1 MLPWLIMM
9 LGLAITYH
17 VWDIT
22 DQFNRKEA
30 QFIFSQKTTDIV
42 THIKE
47 RMLSQEQLLLST
59 RGLFNASHEVSREEF
74 RTFIDSLQLTEHFPG
89 LQGIGFAKAILP
101 TDKPHHIAAIR
112 QQGFPDYTIRPEGQ
126 RELYT
131 SIIYLEPFNAR
142 NQRAF
147 GFDMFSE
154 TVRRQAMSSARD
166 VGGMALSSKVT
177 LVQENEQQVQPGF
190 LMYLS
195 VYRNK
200 LPHDTLEQRRANLIG
215 WVYSPFRAYDLIRAT
230 LQDVD
235 PSLQIRIFDGDSA
248 NDDALLYASQA
259 DQPVDNANDALNS
272 QTLLAIH
279 GHHWLISITAD
290 THGTDGLVS
299 KTALVLIFGTLLS
312 AMLGLLSWFLLNGR
326 QRALRY
332 AERINR
338 ELSISENRFRNMA
351 NTAPVLIWM
360 ANTEQVCF
368 WFNQVWLDFTGRN
381 LTQEQGNGWQENI
394 HPADFESYFNT
405 FASHFKQRSAFHLIY
420 RLRRHDGEYRWLDDH
435 GVPLFDEQGH
445 FSGYIGSCTDITER
459 KINEDQ
465 IQATSHYAR
474 SLIEASLDPLV
485 TISPD
490 GIITDVNHATEQVTG
505 VERTQLI
512 GSDFCQYFTEPALA
526 SAGYREVFTRGFV
539 TDYPLAIRH
548 RCGTITDELY
558 NASLYR
564 NQQGEVI
571 GVFAAAR
578 DITQRKKLDAKL
590 SESLKLFHAVFNN
603 ATIGIAQLSTTGQFL
618 QINEE
623 FCQLIGYSREE
634 VLSQKLTFQQIT
646 HPDDLLD
653 DLRQVQ
659 AMFESKNRFS
669 KEKRYI
675 RKDGLNVWV
684 HVSVNVVRN
693 NQGKPD
699 YVIAAAIDIS
709 QKKRFEQQLKNSE
722 EKFSKIFHSSPF
734 GIAITMP
741 DNGTFIDVNP
751 AFLDIYGYSR
761 TEVIGR
767 SSIDLAMWMAPAERV
782 RLMNKLLQERS
793 LKELEV
799 KFRHKT
805 GKAGVVLLSM
815 ETINIGSETFAL
827 SLITDITAR
836 KQAEETIQS
845 LLNEQRAIVNST
857 LAGIFKTRQR
867 RFIWSN
873 ATCQQQLGYSAE
885 QLTDLPTRALYPDET
900 AYQAFGDFAY
910 PLIKDGNTV
919 RSEIQFLC
927 NNGTLRWFA
936 ISGCQLSPDTD
947 EAIWALLDI
956 EDKKRYEA
964 ELIKARASS
973 EAIAKAKSAFLAN
986 MSHEIRTPMNGVIGL
1001 TQLALNQN
1009 TSPQVH
1015 DYLEKIARSSQSL
1028 LNILNDILD
1037 LSKLEAGHINIEQRT
1052 FNLDTLLE
1060 NLSAQFGAQAQAKQ
1074 LNFQLRISDNSPREV
1089 IGDTLR
1095 LQQVLAN
1102 LLSNA
1107 IKFTQ
1112 RGSIT
1117 LDISCPSLSNSNPLF
1132 LFSVRDSGL
1141 GIARED
1147 QAKLFKAFSQ
1157 IDDTISRRFGG
1168 TGLGLAISQSLLN
1181 LMGTQLQ
1188 VISSPGQGSTFSFE
1202 LALPVASA
1210 AAAHAKPLGSSARPG
1225 TLSDKLAALGRNLLG
1240 ARILVAEDNHINQQV
1255 VREFLQLSGI
1265 LVTLAD
1271 NGEEAIKRLAQQAF
1285 DAVLM
1290 DVHMPVLD
1298 GMAATRQIRAQPE
1311 YAQLPIIA
1319 LTAGVTEDERE
1330 NYLACGMNDFIAKPI
1345 VPETL
1350 FATLTRWIKC
1360 PARSDHRPTTP
1371 ALPPRAPS
1379 TDLENP
1385 PGFDFSTPL
1394 LMLGNDRALLFS
1406 LLKDFVAESA
1416 ETATS
1421 ISRLVEAGDFNSAY
1435 QLVHKLKGT
1444 AGYLGA
1450 QNLQALAQTLE
1461 SALKVKGTD
1470 PEALALLTTELRRI
1484 AAWLSEQW
1492 QTSEQDSDESATIE
1506 TLESLAFEL
1515 DSLLA
1520 GHDFIDHSLLQGFK
1534 TALPSRFWPQYETL
1548 HTQIKQLHYLQAR
1561 ETLKSLLS
1569 SISNPT

>member
-1 MLPWLIMM
+1 LLII
-9 LGLAITYH
+9 LTGLIITYH
-17 VWDIT
+17 VWRTT
-22 DQFNRKEA
+22 DYFTQQEA
-30 QFIFSQKTTDIV
+30 ELKFSQQTTNI
-42 THIKE
+42 ISSIQE
-47 RMLSQEQLLLST
+47 RMLSQEQVLLST
-59 RGLFNASHEVSREEF
+59 RALFSASREVSRDEF
-74 RTFIDSLQLTEHFPG
+74 HAFIDNLQLADHYPG
-89 LQGIGFAKAILP
+89 LQGIGFATVIKPA
-101 TDKPHHIAAIR
+101 DKSRHITAIR
-112 QQGFPDYTIRPEGQ
+112 QQGFPDYTIRPEGL
-126 RELYT
+126 RDLYT
-131 SIIYLEPFNAR
+131 AIIYLEPFDWR

-154 TVRRQAMSSARD
+154 EIRRLAMSSARD
-166 VGGMALSSKVT
+166 NGEIAVSGKVT
-177 LVQENEQQVQPGF
+177 LVQENDQQTQPGF
-190 LMYLS
+190 LIYLP
-195 VYRNK
+195 VYQNN
-200 LPHDTLEQRRANLIG
+200 LPHDTLEQRRTNLIG

-230 LQDVD
+230 LHNVD
-235 PSLQIRIFDGDSA
+235 PGLQIRIFDGDRA
-248 NDDALLYASQA
+248 NNDALLYASQA

-279 GHHWLISITAD
+279 GHQWLISISAD
-290 THGTDGLVS
+290 AQHATDGLVS
-299 KTALVLIFGTLLS
+299 KTALILIFGTLFS

-332 AERINR
+332 AEQMNS

-368 WFNQVWLDFTGRN
+368 WFNQVWLDFTGRD
-381 LTQEQGNGWQENI
+381 LSQEQGNGWQVGI
-394 HPADFESYFNT
+394 HPADLESYFNN
-405 FASHFKQRSAFHLIY
+405 FASHFKQRSAFHLTY
-420 RLRRHDGEYRWLDDH
+420 RLRRQDGEYRWLDDH

-459 KINEDQ
+459 KNNEDQ

-485 TISPD
+485 TISPV

-505 VERTQLI
+505 IERTQLI
-512 GSDFCQYFTEPALA
+512 GSDFSQYFTEPDLA
-526 SAGYREVFTRGFV
+526 NAIYREVFARGSV

-548 RCGTITDELY
+548 CSGTITDVLY

-564 NQQGEVI
+564 NSLGEVI
-571 GVFAAAR
+571 GVSAAAR
-578 DITQRKKLDAKL
+578 DITQRKRLDTQL

-603 ATIGIAQLSTTGQFL
+603 AAIGIAQLSTTGQFL
-618 QINEE
+618 QINDEY
-623 FCQLIGYSREE
+623 CQLIGYSREE

-646 HPDDLLD
+646 HPDDLQD
-653 DLRQVQ
+653 DLLQVQ

-675 RKDGLNVWV
+675 RKDGLIVWA
-684 HVSVNVVRN
+684 HVSINVVCN
-693 NQGKPD
+693 NQGEAD

-709 QKKRFEQQLKNSE
+709 QKKRVEQQLQNSE

-761 TEVIGR
+761 AEVIGR
-767 SSIDLAMWMAPAERV
+767 SSIDLAMWMVPAERI

-900 AYQAFGDFAY
+900 AYQAFGDLAY

-1001 TQLALNQN
+1001 TQLAINQN

-1028 LNILNDILD
+1028 LGILNDILD
-1037 LSKLEAGHINIEQRT
+1037 LSKLEANRVNIEQRH
-1052 FNLDTLLE
+1052 FNLDTLLD
-1060 NLSAQFGAQAQAKQ
+1060 NLRDQFSEQAQAKR
-1074 LNFQLRISDNSPREV
+1074 LNLQLRVSDNTPREL
-1089 IGDTLR
+1089 IGDALR
-1095 LQQVLAN
+1095 LQQILAN

-1107 IKFTQ
+1107 LKFTE
-1112 RGSIT
+1112 RGLIT
-1117 LDISCPSLSNSNPLF
+1117 LDISSTNLTETSCRL
-1132 LFSVRDSGL
+1132 LFSMQDSGI
-1141 GIARED
+1141 GIAED
-1147 QAKLFKAFSQ
+1147 DLEKLFKPFSQ

-1168 TGLGLAISQSLLN
+1168 TGLGLAICQSLLN
-1181 LMGTQLQ
+1181 LMGSQLQ
-1188 VISSPGQGSTFSFE
+1188 ANSSPGQGSTFSFE
-1202 LALPVASA
+1202 LALPVAGA
-1210 AAAHAKPLGSSARPG
+1210 DAAHAKPLRSSPRPG
-1225 TLSDKLAALGRNLLG
+1225 TLSDDLAALGSNLLG
-1240 ARILVAEDNHINQQV
+1240 ARILVAEDNPINQQV
-1255 VREFLQLSGI
+1255 VREFLQLSGMI
-1265 LVTLAD
+1265 VTLAD
-1271 NGEEAIKRLAQQAF
+1271 NGEAAIQYLAQQAF

-1290 DVHMPVLD
+1290 DVHMPLLD

-1345 VPETL
+1345 VPEKL
-1350 FATLTRWIKC
+1350 FATLSRWIKC
-1360 PARSDHRPTTP
+1360 PASSDHSPTSP
-1371 ALPPRAPS
+1371 ALAPRAPS

-1416 ETATS
+1416 DTPAS
-1421 ISRLVEAGDFNSAY
+1421 INRQVEAGDFNSAY

-1461 SALKVKGTD
+1461 NPLKADGFD
-1470 PEALALLTTELRRI
+1470 AEALAALTAELHRI
-1484 AAWLSEQW
+1484 AAWLSEQP
-1492 QTSEQDSDESATIE
+1492 QDDGQLEEQSATME
-1506 TLESLAFEL
+1506 TLQQLALEL
-1515 DSLLA
+1515 DTLLTD
-1520 GHDFIDHSLLQGFK
+1520 HDFITQSLLHSFK
-1534 TALPSRFWPQYETL
+1534 SALPRRFWPQYETI
-1548 HTQIKQLHYLQAR
+1548 HTQIKQLHYRQAR
-1561 ETLKSLLS
+1561 EALQALLRS
-1569 SISNPT
+1569 VNNPT